1 MSCWWNIR
9 AVSFYKF
16 KRPEGILYYLLFKLF
31 TSPVFFRIYVSFT
44 FLLLFWSVLACL
56 LTLDKIECFMEKRMS
71 AVKSEIFS
79 KLRFCCP
86 LRASINKLLYSS
98 IIVFLEK
105 STLLPKK
112 HKKDIKSL
120 LSLSGNKRLQ
130 AIKKSQLLQ
139 NTALWK
145 ASFILSTL
153 YSSFICLIVFS
164 SNLLS
169 LTNSSSKI
177 SAASVPRAFNRE
189 F

>member
-1 MSCWWNIR
+1 M
-9 AVSFYKF
+9 
-16 KRPEGILYYLLFKLF
+16 
-31 TSPVFFRIYVSFT
+31 
-44 FLLLFWSVLACL
+44 LACL

-153 YSSFICLIVFS
+153 YSSFICLIVFAS
-164 SNLLS
+164 IIYITLTILTWKNLCFTEFS
-169 LTNSSSKI
+169 TKTNSDVFHMFTQSIK
-177 SAASVPRAFNRE
+177 F

>member
-1 MSCWWNIR
+1 M
-9 AVSFYKF
+9 
-16 KRPEGILYYLLFKLF
+16 
-31 TSPVFFRIYVSFT
+31 
-44 FLLLFWSVLACL
+44 LACL
-56 LTLDKIECFMEKRMS
+56 LTLDKIECYMEKRMS
-71 AVKSEIFS
+71 ATNSEIFS

-86 LRASINKLLYSS
+86 LTASINKLLYNSV
-98 IIVFLEK
+98 VFLEK

-169 LTNSSSKI
+169 LTNSSFKI

>member
-1 MSCWWNIR
+1 M
-9 AVSFYKF
+9 
-16 KRPEGILYYLLFKLF
+16 
-31 TSPVFFRIYVSFT
+31 
-44 FLLLFWSVLACL
+44 LACL
-56 LTLDKIECFMEKRMS
+56 LTLDKIECYMEKRMS
-71 AVKSEIFS
+71 AMKSEIFS

-86 LRASINKLLYSS
+86 LTASINKLLYNSV
-98 IIVFLEK
+98 VFLEK

-169 LTNSSSKI
+169 LTNSSFKI